1 MSTTWRGS
9 RPGEGEFNP
18 YYSRY
23 IDRVPEGDVVD
34 TLERQIAGTTGL
46 LRSLPADKHDHRYAA
61 GKWSIKEVI
70 GHIIDGERVFSYRAL
85 RFARG
90 DTTPLPGFDENEYAA
105 NANSAAR
112 TLEDLTSEL
121 EHLRLS
127 TVRFFGGL
135 DEPAFSRHGLANDNP
150 ISVRALAFIIAG
162 HETHHLDLIRTRYL

>member
-1 MSTTWRGS
+1 MSTPWRGT

-18 YYSRY
+18 YYSKY
-23 IDRVPEGDVVD
+23 IDRVPEGDIVE
-34 TLERQIAGTTGL
+34 TLTRQIAGTAEL

-90 DTTPLPGFDENEYAA
+90 DETPLPGFDENEYAA

-127 TVRFFGGL
+127 TVRLFGGL
-135 DEPAFSRHGLANDNP
+135 DETGFTRRGVANNDP

>member
-1 MSTTWRGS
+1 MSLTWRGA

-18 YYSRY
+18 YYGRY
-23 IDRVPEGDVVD
+23 IDRVPEGDVVE
-34 TLERQIAGTTGL
+34 TLERQIAGTTEL
-46 LRSLPADKHDHRYAA
+46 LRSLPAEKHDHRYAP

-70 GHIIDGERVFSYRAL
+70 GHLCDGERVFSYRAL

-90 DTTPLPGFDENEYAA
+90 DETPLPGFDENLYAE

-135 DEPAFSRHGLANDNP
+135 DETAFTRRGTANNDA
-150 ISVRALAFIIAG
+150 ISVRALAFIMAG